1 MANAKHVDLWKD
13 FKERMIKEY
22 IALNDGEHEVE
33 QQRIGEKLQYMD
45 EQDGTN
51 DFANIK
57 DDLNYFK

>member
-1 MANAKHVDLWKD
+1 MLNMLDLWKD
-13 FKERMIKEY
+13 FKEKMIKEY

-45 EQDGTN
+45 EKDGTN